1 MTQLQI
7 IKSKILPILHKHD
20 IKRVVDIANLFFFP
34 YFHQK
39 NNKI

>member
-1 MTQLQI
+1 MQLQI

-20 IKRVVDIANLFFFP
+20 TIRAANIANIPFFT